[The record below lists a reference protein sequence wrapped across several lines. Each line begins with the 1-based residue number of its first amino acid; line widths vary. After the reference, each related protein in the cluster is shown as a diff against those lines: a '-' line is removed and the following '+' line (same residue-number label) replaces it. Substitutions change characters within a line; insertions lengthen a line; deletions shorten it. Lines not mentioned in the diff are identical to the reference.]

1 MRFPLSPWPTASGT
15 LGLFMTQLEK
25 HTTRMKLWMIK
36 IMKRL
41 WKGWTRSLLPQDNA
55 EDILDEYV
63 LVDEDVP
70 TSAELTDNELVEA
83 VCSEAPQ
90 DIPAGSDE
98 DEDDMEIVKPSYREV
113 AKALSILK
121 VYLLFISGNQPLM
134 TGLKNIEDAV
144 QIDRQRCM
152 KQATLTDMFRKSM

>member
-1 MRFPLSPWPTASGT
+1 M
-15 LGLFMTQLEK
+15 
-25 HTTRMKLWMIK
+25 
-36 IMKRL
+36 
-41 WKGWTRSLLPQDNA
+41 
-55 EDILDEYV
+55 
-63 LVDEDVP
+63 
-70 TSAELTDNELVEA
+70 VEA
-83 VCSEAPQ
+83 VRSEAPQ

-113 AKALSILK
+113 AKALGILK
-121 VYLLFISGNQPLM
+121 VYLLFISDSQPLM